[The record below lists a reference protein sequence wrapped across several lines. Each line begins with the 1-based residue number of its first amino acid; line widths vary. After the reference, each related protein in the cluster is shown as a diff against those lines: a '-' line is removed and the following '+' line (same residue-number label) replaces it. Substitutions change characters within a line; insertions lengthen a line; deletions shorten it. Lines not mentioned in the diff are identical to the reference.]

1 MRSINIPNGG
11 RDGALLLTD
20 RGVRALRPLPEGVI
34 ALLRSVN
41 ELCMAVAATPEKSAR
56 EKLSRSLVTI
66 ANIAVGRVEG
76 VVGPLEGEAALV
88 FQDDDGGFT
97 CGSTGKPPLP
107 FPWPPSDLPS
117 IGDLIKDG
125 IVEGGVVDLVR
136 AAREA
141 KLNLLTVFEDPATAA
156 SKLGVTLST
165 RALADLEALS
175 PARLKNIKDET
186 DREIVSFF
194 HSVARDGRFLDNWH
208 KRPVEVAEELKVKL
222 KPAAVEKIISGELSG
237 AFANPGWRADV
248 GASIVIIVAADT
260 VIIAVVA
267 VSSRSDLSGTIV
279 DRSRRAKI

>member
-1 MRSINIPNGG
+1 MRSIHIPNGG
-11 RDGALLLTD
+11 RDGALLISD
-20 RGVRALRPLPEGVI
+20 RGVRPLRPLPEGVL

-41 ELCMAVAATPEKSAR
+41 ELCRAVGGTPEKSTR

-66 ANIAVGRVEG
+66 ANLAVGRVEG
-76 VVGPLEGEAALV
+76 VVGPLDGDAALV

-117 IGDLIKDG
+117 VGDLIRDG
-125 IVEGGVVDLVR
+125 VVEGGVIDLVR
-136 AAREA
+136 AARERN
-141 KLNLLTVFEDPATAA
+141 LNLLTVFEDPASAA

-175 PARLKNIKDET
+175 PARLKDIKDET
-186 DREIVSFF
+186 DREIVTFF
-194 HSVARDGRFLDNWH
+194 HAVARDGRFLDTWH
-208 KRPVEVAEELKVKL
+208 KRPVEIADELKFKL
-222 KPAAVEKIISGELSG
+222 NPGAIEKIISGELSG
-237 AFANPGWRADV
+237 AFSNPGWRADV
-248 GASIVIIVAADT
+248 GGSIIIIVAADT